1 MANNNEKESRYRKYR
16 TVSVYFP
23 KDIREQLLFYCRY
36 INIAPSTLCSKLVKL
51 YLNKKNV
58 EQLMREYAIQQVEFN
73 WKGNKQ

>member
-23 KDIREQLLFYCRY
+23 KEIREQLLFYCRY

>member
-36 INIAPSTLCSKLVKL
+36 VNIAPSTLCSKLVKL